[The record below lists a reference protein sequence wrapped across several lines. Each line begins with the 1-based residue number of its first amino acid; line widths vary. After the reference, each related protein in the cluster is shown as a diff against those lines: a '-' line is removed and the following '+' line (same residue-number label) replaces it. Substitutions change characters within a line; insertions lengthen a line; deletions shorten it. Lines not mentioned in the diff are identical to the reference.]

1 MRKIALLTALISI
14 FVTCPT
20 FGEQFEDALG
30 RKVELNHPPQ
40 RILSL
45 VPAVTEILFALGLEE
60 RIVAVTEY
68 CTYPPAAK
76 DLPKVGE
83 YADPGLENILLFR
96 PDLVIASAD
105 MNRPALVER
114 LEALKIPVYVV
125 YPHTVDETL
134 KTIKD
139 IGQVSGAGI
148 EAENITV
155 MIRAQIAALQ
165 KKIAGKNH
173 PEVLE
178 VVMLHPLTVAGPKT
192 FVDDIIHLAGGNNVV
207 TEGPSRYPTWNP
219 EALLTADPEAI
230 IVSSYPGQPDP
241 WQFFAQWSQL
251 RAVRNAKIIHIE
263 ADWIHRP
270 GPRMILGIKA
280 LAQALHPD
288 IAFDD

>member
-1 MRKIALLTALISI
+1 MRKTILFTILISI
-14 FVTCPT
+14 FFVSTA
-20 FGEQFEDALG
+20 FDEQFEDALG

-68 CTYPPAAK
+68 CTYPAAAK
-76 DLPKVGE
+76 DLPTVGE
-83 YADPGLENILLFR
+83 YADPGLENILLFK

-134 KTIKD
+134 KTIEG
-139 IGQVSGAGI
+139 IGQITGAGI
-148 EAENITV
+148 AAEHITA
-155 MIRAQIAALQ
+155 MIRAQITALQ
-165 KKIAGKNH
+165 KKIAGKTR

-192 FVDDIIHLAGGNNVV
+192 FVDDVIRLAGGHNVV

-219 EALLTADPEAI
+219 EALLTANPEAI

-241 WQFFAQWSQL
+241 WQFFAQWPQL
-251 RAVRNAKIIHIE
+251 RAVKNDEIIHIE

-288 IAFDD
+288 MVFDE